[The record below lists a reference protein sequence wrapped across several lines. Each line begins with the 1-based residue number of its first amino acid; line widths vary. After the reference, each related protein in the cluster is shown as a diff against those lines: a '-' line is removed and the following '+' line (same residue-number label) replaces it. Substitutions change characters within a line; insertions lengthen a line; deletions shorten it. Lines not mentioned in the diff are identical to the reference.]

1 MWVQED
7 WVLCRVFQKGKQEE
21 YNTKL
26 INQHFTFGN
35 FERVP
40 SVVIRAPSP
49 PPTDPS
55 QITAMPCDYNV
66 DIDIASLSSSSM
78 APNQISHSHIGSCS
92 FLHLLQLPQEKND
105 NNNTNPKT
113 DQLFCPKNN
122 ESDYGV
128 LWDMDLEEHTFQD
141 GVSSNLDQM
150 AFDVDSSLVFL

>member
-40 SVVIRAPSP
+40 SVIIRAPSP
-49 PPTDPS
+49 LPSDPS
-55 QITAMPCDYNV
+55 QTTTMPCGYNV
-66 DIDIASLSSSSM
+66 DIDITSLSPSM
-78 APNQISHSHIGSCS
+78 APHSHTGSCS
-92 FLHLLQLPQEKND
+92 FLHLLQLPRDKDD
-105 NNNTNPKT
+105 NNNNNNPKT
-113 DQLFCPKNN
+113 DQIFCPKNN
-122 ESDYGV
+122 ESDYGA

-141 GVSSNLDQM
+141 GVGSNLDQM
-150 AFDVDSSLVFL
+150 AFDDVDSSLVFL